1 MRTVIVDDAETPAQ
15 ARARLAG
22 DALRSTLE
30 LLRTEASGLV
40 VEAAASGTLP
50 PRQHPRGVYGSADDE
65 RTRDLARTH

>member
-30 LLRTEASGLV
+30 LLRTEASG
-40 VEAAASGTLP
+40 ACGRGGRAPRFSGTLP
-50 PRQHPRGVYGSADDE
+50 PRQHPRGVYGSADD
-65 RTRDLARTH
+65 DGNA